1 MTRSATDDDV
11 RTKPGS
17 IVAGLDGSAD
27 SLAAVAWAAERAVAE
42 RRPLAIAHAAAGPQ
56 HRETG
61 RILATAR
68 SVAQR
73 VSPRLDL
80 TALVDVTDPCRQLIE
95 LSHAADVCVV
105 GARGRGRDR
114 TRRLGDVT
122 GTLLRHSWCPVVV
135 LRSDPPAA
143 ERAGV
148 VADLRTPGDEPVLRL
163 GFREAARLEEQ
174 LLLVGPTGVVGQELD
189 RLRAAYPTVEVRT
202 TTRGGARTL
211 ARVAAGARL
220 VVVGG
225 GEAAGQVPGPVAVVP
240 TTPGP

>member
-1 MTRSATDDDV
+1 M

-27 SLAAVAWAAERAVAE
+27 SLAAVAWAAERAIAE
-42 RRPLAIAHAAAGPQ
+42 RRPLALAHAAADPQ

-61 RILATAR
+61 RILAAAR
-68 SVAQR
+68 SVAR
-73 VSPRLDL
+73 RASPRLDL
-80 TALVDVTDPCRQLIE
+80 TALVDVTDPCRQLLE

-105 GARGRGRDR
+105 GARGRGRGR

-135 LRSDPPAA
+135 LRSDPTAA

-148 VADLRTPGDEPVLRL
+148 VADLRTPADEPVLRL
-163 GFREAARLEEQ
+163 GFREAARLEEPL
-174 LLLVGPTGVVGQELD
+174 LLLVSPSGVVGQELD
-189 RLRAAYPTVEVRT
+189 RLRAAYPAVEVRT
-202 TTRGGARTL
+202 TTRSGARTL

-220 VVVGG
+220 AVVGAG
-225 GEAAGQVPGPVAVVP
+225 AAAGQVPGPVAVVP